1 MKPVKFLAMAFVALL
16 FTNTQAQTVDDVV
29 NSHITAMGGKEKLES
44 LKSVRMTGSMSTQ
57 GVDISMTMTRSHLIG
72 FRLDMD
78 IMGSSNYQMLN
89 ATEGWVFMPV
99 MGMTEPKKMEDDQ
112 YKSASSQLDIQGA
125 LLNYKDKGTTIELLG
140 KDKVDNAEA
149 YKLKLTLKSGKVVT
163 YFLDAKTYFLIKT
176 ASKQNVQGEEMDM
189 ETTFADFKQNADGF
203 WFPYSTTSMQGTIT
217 FDKIETNVKVEDS
230 LFKN

>member
-1 MKPVKFLAMAFVALL
+1 
-16 FTNTQAQTVDDVV
+16 
-29 NSHITAMGGKEKLES
+29 MGGKEKLES

>member
-1 MKPVKFLAMAFVALL
+1 
-16 FTNTQAQTVDDVV
+16 
-29 NSHITAMGGKEKLES
+29 
-44 LKSVRMTGSMSTQ
+44 
-57 GVDISMTMTRSHLIG
+57 MTRSHLIG